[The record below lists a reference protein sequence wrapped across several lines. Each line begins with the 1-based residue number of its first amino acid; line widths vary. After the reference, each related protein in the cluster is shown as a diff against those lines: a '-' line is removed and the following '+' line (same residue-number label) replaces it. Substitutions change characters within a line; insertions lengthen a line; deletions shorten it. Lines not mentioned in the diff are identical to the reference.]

1 MTNLAY
7 QLLALFLVQNNL
19 VVIAAIIN
27 NKIKFQKIGDA
38 PTHNNHL
45 SYDYSS
51 LVDLPGFN
59 MTGRGDDD
67 VIIIMVLDELL
78 DMMMMSWTCLI

>member
-59 MTGRGDDD
+59 MAGRDDN
-67 VIIIMVLDELL
+67 VIIIMVIDELL
-78 DMMMMSWTCLI
+78 DMLM

>member
-1 MTNLAY
+1 M
-7 QLLALFLVQNNL
+7 QNNL

-38 PTHNNHL
+38 PTHNSHL

-59 MTGRGDDD
+59 MTGRDDND
-67 VIIIMVLDELL
+67 VIIIIIMMIIDEMS
-78 DMMMMSWTCLI
+78 DMMLKSIMIVNDLCQI